1 MDLRVIA
8 MTSESFFASTEISF
22 LPMRPVEPITKEAP
36 DIFTLSPR
44 NFYHL
49 TYP

>member
-1 MDLRVIA
+1 MGLRAIA
-8 MTSESFFASTEISF
+8 MTSESFFASSKINF
-22 LPMRPVEPITKEAP
+22 LPIRPVEPITKEAP
-36 DIFTLSPR
+36 DIFTLNPH